1 MWVDMKETGVD
12 AILSAPQKGW
22 TGPACSSVIMLGERG
37 THATRN
43 TTSTS
48 MVINMRKWLEVMD
61 SYVNGGFAYYT
72 TMPTDALSLFNGAA
86 NETKKIGFEKVKQMA
101 WDLGMGTKDDG
112 IERLEIRRRAWFPS
126 ARRGRFLH
134 SGTEH
139 V

>member
-1 MWVDMKETGVD
+1 MGD

-61 SYVNGGFAYYT
+61 SYAGNFTFRIGLFGLDKVVNKDRT
-72 TMPTDALSLFNGAA
+72 ISIL
-86 NETKKIGFEKVKQMA
+86 EEKLVEI
-101 WDLGMGTKDDG
+101 LPE
-112 IERLEIRRRAWFPS
+112 IEKAEAEKT
-126 ARRGRFLH
+126 A
-134 SGTEH
+134 
-139 V
+139 